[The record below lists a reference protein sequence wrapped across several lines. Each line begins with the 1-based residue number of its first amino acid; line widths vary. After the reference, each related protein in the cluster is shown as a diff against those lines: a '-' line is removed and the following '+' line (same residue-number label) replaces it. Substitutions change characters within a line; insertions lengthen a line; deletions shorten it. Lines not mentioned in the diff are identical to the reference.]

1 MLNHQTSSLI
11 SQAAVKQIVLFTTFV
26 KYEQFDTQSIYQKP
40 GDLIIISGAA
50 FRTGAEFSWK
60 PSWIRHFQP
69 RSGFEKSNGG
79 LCENTVQLY
88 FHITACILSKISR
101 FVKIRISDFSQKYF
115 GRHDLIRRDHA
126 PHIPRSPLFC
136 TNSFWPV
143 SEHTISIADIRSP
156 DCNEIPMFRLSR
168 LGDLAAGSLYSY
180 FPLTFLSTSVLPNR
194 RICII
199 TRLTFILKFEH
210 LPDSRNG
217 YRLYVFQSAPQRFL
231 GQIRH
236 IAGISGLSEDRH
248 CCRGFIFSR

>member
-1 MLNHQTSSLI
+1 MNNSTLKAFIKNPVIRLSFPEQHSEPGRNFPESPLEYAIFSRDPDLKNQT
-11 SQAAVKQIVLFTTFV
+11 AASVKIRFSCIFTLLRVF
-26 KYEQFDTQSIYQKP
+26 
-40 GDLIIISGAA
+40 
-50 FRTGAEFSWK
+50 
-60 PSWIRHFQP
+60 
-69 RSGFEKSNGG
+69 
-79 LCENTVQLY
+79 
-88 FHITACILSKISR
+88 LSKISR

-210 LPDSRNG
+210 LPDSRTG